1 MCLLTLWAKKK
12 PLEGVYKVWYY
23 SDRWEDVIELLKIL
37 TYSQER
43 KKDESGKKMANQ
55 SMKLQVSMR

>member
-1 MCLLTLWAKKK
+1 MSKKK
-12 PLEGVYKVWYY
+12 RPLEGMYKVCYY
-23 SDRWEDVIELLKIL
+23 SDRWEDVIELLKFL

-55 SMKLQVSMR
+55 SMKLHVSMG